1 MSDGYQWIQVNWMR
15 QVILQGI
22 KLGANRMLDMWVTHF
37 KLSFSDDGNEWNFAV
52 RDDEEVMVSYNFT
65 V

>member
-1 MSDGYQWIQVNWMR
+1 MR